1 MLHVPPDVAN
11 VQVKGTAYHE
21 SQHPPPWLSGPSSGA
36 VGGGGGGSIGDLRW
50 RENTSG
56 G

>member
-1 MLHVPPDVAN
+1 MLHVPPDVAD

-36 VGGGGGGSIGDLRW
+36 VGGGGGGSISDLRW